1 MSVREI
7 TGPMLGTEESRSSFS
22 RQAGEPR
29 TASSISLSTLE
40 SSCSSAFTSL
50 PMLFMMRELARFSRS
65 PTSSCS
71 RPPGGFET
79 VVVAALLGS
88 HDHGF
93 GRADLGLA
101 DAVPHGRK
109 RAFNWIGGSQM
120 LPVLG
125 REVVEQQQCV
135 AIFGEALGGLGVNT
149 EL

>member
-1 MSVREI
+1 
-7 TGPMLGTEESRSSFS
+7 
-22 RQAGEPR
+22 
-29 TASSISLSTLE
+29 
-40 SSCSSAFTSL
+40 
-50 PMLFMMRELARFSRS
+50 MRELARFSRS

-125 REVVEQQQCV
+125 REVVERQQCV